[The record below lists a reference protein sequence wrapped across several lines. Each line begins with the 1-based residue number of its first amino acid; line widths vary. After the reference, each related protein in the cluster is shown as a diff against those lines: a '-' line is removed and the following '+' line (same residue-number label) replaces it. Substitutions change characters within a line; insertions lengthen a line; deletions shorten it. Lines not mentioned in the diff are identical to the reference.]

1 MIIQTIITIM
11 LSTYITG
18 GIHNFS
24 IKDVENNTINLASFK
39 GKKVLIVNVA
49 SECGFT
55 SQYKDLQNL
64 HKTYG
69 DKLVVIGFPCND
81 FGGQEPGSEAQI
93 KSFCEMTFG
102 VTFAITEKVNIKNNP
117 HPIYQYLTQK
127 EKNGVDNF
135 EVKWNFHKFLID
147 EKGQLVKSFGSGVN
161 PMDKQILD
169 WVKG

>member
-11 LSTYITG
+11 LSTYFTG
-18 GIHNFS
+18 AIHNYT
-24 IKDVENNTINLASFK
+24 IKDVDSNTINLASLK

-64 HKTYG
+64 HETYG
-69 DKLVVIGFPCND
+69 DKLVVLGFPCND
-81 FGGQEPGSEAQI
+81 FGGQEPCTETQI

-102 VTFAITEKVNIKNNP
+102 VTFAITEKISIKNNP

-147 EKGQLVKSFGSGVN
+147 EKGQLVKSLGSGVN

>member
-18 GIHNFS
+18 GIHNFT

-55 SQYKDLQNL
+55 SQYKDLQDL

-81 FGGQEPGSEAQI
+81 FGGQEPGTETQI

-102 VTFAITEKVNIKNNP
+102 VTFAITEKVSIKTNP

-147 EKGQLVKSFGSGVN
+147 EKGLLVKSLGSSVN